1 MARLGKVAVWALIAV
16 LLSACSDLIQTRGKT
31 MTATTVSKTQLD
43 TFAQTR
49 TFFGHQSVGG
59 NILSG
64 VPRLYEDAGL
74 APPAVVET
82 RYAPGG
88 RGFLAH
94 THIGNN
100 GDPVGKINDFT
111 AVLDGGMAD
120 AVDVAVLKLCYV
132 DITQTTDVD
141 AIFAAYSSAIDR
153 LAKTH
158 PNLRLVYTTVPLTT
172 EPSLKRRI
180 KALLTGQPPTDPADN
195 VARERYNTL
204 VRERYSA
211 SGRLFDIALV
221 ESTTASAKRTTGE
234 HEGRIYYAL
243 DRDLAADPGHLNET
257 GSERAAEEF
266 IRVVSG

>member
-1 MARLGKVAVWALIAV
+1 MARLGKAAVLALIAV

-64 VPRLYEDAGL
+64 VPMLYEDADL
-74 APPAVVET
+74 APPEVVET
-82 RYAPGG
+82 RHALAGH
-88 RGFLAH
+88 GFLAH
-94 THIGNN
+94 TFVGTN

-141 AIFAAYSSAIDR
+141 AIFAAYSSAMDR

-158 PNLRLVYTTVPLTT
+158 PNLRIVYTTVPLTT

-180 KALLTGQPPTDPADN
+180 KSLLTGRPPADPADN

-204 VRERYSA
+204 VRERYGA
-211 SGRLFDIALV
+211 SGRLFDIARV
-221 ESTTASAKRTTGE
+221 ESTTASAERTTGE
-234 HEGRIYYAL
+234 YEGSTYYAL

-266 IRVVSG
+266 VRVVSG